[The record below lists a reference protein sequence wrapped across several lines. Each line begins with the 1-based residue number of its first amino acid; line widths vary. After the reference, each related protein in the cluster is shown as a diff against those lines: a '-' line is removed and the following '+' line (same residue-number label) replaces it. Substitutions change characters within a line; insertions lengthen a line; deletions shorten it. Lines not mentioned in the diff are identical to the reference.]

1 MKDKSSW
8 TVTKGSKVM
17 PLSRELPAS
26 ASVAA
31 EKLNMLVKW
40 TDPIRFES
48 DLATSQDVVRLLMVG
63 LETTGTSLK
72 AFDNPWIRKALL
84 CVGITLPCGRTADGM
99 RKLECKQVVNLVRK
113 QIVDD
118 QWGTV
123 AVDGRKMEEHA
134 QKSSLLNFAWVSRG
148 RESFI
153 RSEDMQGVVKSHVA
167 YDDYIRSAWEIRHGH
182 AEPILAL
189 RNVAAL
195 CLDSPNVN
203 KQVLREFDQDAN
215 IKFASVACGFHAV
228 DGKA

>member
-1 MKDKSSW
+1 
-8 TVTKGSKVM
+8 
-17 PLSRELPAS
+17 
-26 ASVAA
+26 
-31 EKLNMLVKW
+31 MLVKW

-48 DLATSQDVVRLLMVG
+48 DLANSQDVVRLLMVG

-99 RKLECKQVVNLVRK
+99 RKSECKQVVNLVRK

-134 QKSSLLNFAWVSRG
+134 QKSSLLNFAHVS
-148 RESFI
+148 
-153 RSEDMQGVVKSHVA
+153 

-195 CLDSPNVN
+195 CLDST
-203 KQVLREFDQDAN
+203 
-215 IKFASVACGFHAV
+215 IV
-228 DGKA
+228 D